1 MFWDDEDDIRLDD
14 EERKQHL
21 SFRGMMRRIFPL
33 FRPHR
38 ATLILA
44 MSMMFVVVAAELG
57 GPLLVRHVL
66 DHDIPEGDATGI
78 VVRAVVYAL
87 LFAVGMGVAYVQVVI
102 MAKVGLK
109 IVTGLRQKVFAH
121 LMTLSMD
128 HFDKNPPGRLMARVE
143 SDVERL
149 LILFSEVTVALLRNG
164 VLLVGT
170 FVVMMIA
177 SVKVTLTILALMVP
191 MVVGTYFFLRYI
203 RNGFRT
209 VRRLYAKISGF
220 VTEYVQGIPILQ
232 IYGYTE
238 KAQLDLMRH
247 NQDKYT
253 KEVRLAFVEYG
264 FWGLF
269 ASMEIVA
276 VLLIIFVS
284 TPQVL
289 DATMTVGT
297 LVLFI
302 EYTRRLFWPL
312 LMFSEQLNFIQR
324 AFASADRVF
333 EVLDTPSR
341 TPDRPGAAGAV
352 PGTWREIAFEDVEFT
367 YDGGA
372 RALDRV
378 SFRVRRGE
386 KVALVGLSG
395 GGKTT
400 VTNLLLRYYEPNGG
414 RITLD
419 GIDIRDYSQKAWRK
433 NIGLVLQDIHL
444 FPGTLGDNL
453 RVLRDDIPEDSLDRA
468 VRVVHAEEMLRR
480 LPQGYDTLLS
490 EGGGNLSMGERQL
503 LCFARAVVEDPDVLI
518 LDEATS
524 SVDPLTE
531 QRIQHSLDRLMEG
544 RTSLIVAHRLATIT
558 KADRILVL
566 HQGRLAEEGTH
577 AELYRRGGIYRDLYD
592 LQFAA
597 QGEEGGS
604 AGAPGGNG
612 GKRS

>member
-1 MFWDDEDDIRLDD
+1 
-14 EERKQHL
+14 
-21 SFRGMMRRIFPL
+21 
-33 FRPHR
+33 
-38 ATLILA
+38 
-44 MSMMFVVVAAELG
+44 
-57 GPLLVRHVL
+57 
-66 DHDIPEGDATGI
+66 
-78 VVRAVVYAL
+78 
-87 LFAVGMGVAYVQVVI
+87 I
-102 MAKVGLK
+102 MAKVGLR
-109 IVTGLRQKVFAH
+109 IVTGLRQQVFAH
-121 LMTLSMD
+121 LLTLSMA

-149 LILFSEVTVALLRNG
+149 LVLFSEVSVALMRNGILLVSTFVAMMIADVTVALT
-164 VLLVGT
+164 V
-170 FVVMMIA
+170 
-177 SVKVTLTILALMVP
+177 LALMVP
-191 MVVGTYFFLRYI
+191 MIVGTYFFLRYI

-209 VRRLYAKISGF
+209 VRRLYAKISEF
-220 VTEYVQGIPILQ
+220 LTEYVQGIPILQ

-276 VLLIIFVS
+276 VMLIIFVS
-284 TPQVL
+284 APKVL
-289 DATMTVGT
+289 GATMTVGT

-302 EYTRRLFWPL
+302 EFTRRLFWPL

-324 AFASADRVF
+324 AFASADRVL

-341 TPDRPGAAGAV
+341 TPDRPGARETV
-352 PGTWREIAFEDVEFT
+352 PQTWREIAFEDVEFT

-400 VTNLLLRYYEPNGG
+400 VTNLLLRYYEPNAG

-419 GIDIRDYSQKAWRK
+419 GVDIRDYSQKAWRR

-453 RVLRDDIPEDSLDRA
+453 RVLRDEIPQDALDRA

-480 LPQGYDTLLS
+480 LPLEYDTVLS

-524 SVDPLTE
+524 SVDPVTE
-531 QRIQHSLDRLMEG
+531 QRIQDSLDRLMKG

-566 HQGRLAEEGTH
+566 HQGRLVEEGTH
-577 AELYRRGGIYRDLYD
+577 MELYRREGIYRDLFD

-597 QGEEGGS
+597 QAQTGGLPTPGEE
-604 AGAPGGNG
+604 PGGV
-612 GKRS
+612 RS